1 MTLINKTFRS
11 CIILGAFIAFDEAT
25 FSSRSNYLP
34 GRQYNPMKPAKF
46 GLKLFMLCC
55 AVIGYCHS
63 FELYQGKKRP
73 NNNDEQTEI
82 ATAGDD
88 DKDEAPVTRLD
99 DTMTGPAALLR
110 NCSWMHGSHRTVFCD
125 RFYTTVN
132 LFVKLKSLGINAVG
146 TIMSNRKGFSNLVKF
161 SSAEANSLERGSLK
175 MAKAIIEGTND
186 SILSLGWLDTK
197 PVYLI
202 AVGIA
207 SAGDHVVRRLRGGV
221 TKVLTGC
228 RPLTL
233 YHKYMG
239 GVDTHDYMRMGS
251 YSLQKSYHMKY
262 WPKTMFLAM
271 LDLVLV
277 NMYIMWKL
285 VHLGKPTMKSREEFY
300 STMAQEMFFYDGF
313 DAIVRTRS
321 SVKSKTPSPA
331 VKTSAKSNPS
341 GDRDLRSSEYTGHT
355 FATYLPRPRKTRSSA
370 KRTDDYLYGN
380 GGRDSKYRFCFV
392 CARLAVGRHQ
402 TNLYC
407 ECCLVPVCSTSFL
420 RHDKEGEPYLCWNEL
435 HDNPKLQRAVAK
447 SMIDLAA

>member
-1 MTLINKTFRS
+1 MTVINKTFRS

-34 GRQYNPMKPAKF
+34 GRKYNPMKPAKF

-55 AVIGYCHS
+55 AVIGYCHF
-63 FELYQGKKRP
+63 FELYQGKKRAD
-73 NNNDEQTEI
+73 NNEEPTDI
-82 ATAGDD
+82 ATAIDD

-132 LFVKLKSLGINAVG
+132 LFLKLKSLGINAVG

-277 NMYIMWKL
+277 SMY
-285 VHLGKPTMKSREEFY
+285 
-300 STMAQEMFFYDGF
+300 
-313 DAIVRTRS
+313 RS

-355 FATYLPRPRKTRSSA
+355 FATYLPRPRKTRSAA
-370 KRTDDYLYGN
+370 KRTDNYLYGN

-407 ECCLVPVCSTSFL
+407 ECCLVPVCPTSFL